1 MKNLF
6 FIFIVFFSFACSPEK
21 EANPGGESAQ
31 SFNEVKPSEVNFDNI
46 AYSDEKIVYF
56 SSNWENKSGS
66 EAFNKLIK
74 PLIQK
79 GVDVILNFV
88 TVYESDEK
96 IMEASMCLDS
106 AEKQYEYR
114 SNALASY
121 DAWSSLEG
129 DVISLESLLGL
140 AAEEDKSSLASCLD
154 SGINVNDAKLERET
168 IVNGIVRGNDLE
180 ISTSHG
186 LIRTR
191 MLPFLMVGPYMLG
204 SNIDTAQVLDLLDS
218 FDNSS
223 EVKRSKIIVIEGDC
237 DGCRVQNFVNKIA
250 GAFGVEYI
258 EWRVSGDPV
267 GDQYLEAYDSDVL
280 PLIMLENVSVPRN
293 VEEFIERHGSF
304 SILSGTLYEGVYKMK
319 GLDKIEGGHLE
330 GSPDAPTLHVFED
343 FECPGCAA
351 FNIREYPALKKT
363 FIDTGL
369 ISHSFHHYPLPMHQN
384 AYEAAIASECAYE
397 QGKFWE
403 YKDKLFANQ
412 KSLSGSDLVRY
423 ATEIGLNIEKF
434 RSCKNGT
441 KAKDRV
447 NRDKEVGQSLSLP
460 GTPAFIF
467 PPYKLDSG
475 SLGYLPFLIDLASE
489 EK

>member
-31 SFNEVKPSEVNFDNI
+31 SFNEVKPSEVNFDNV

-66 EAFNKLIK
+66 EAINKLIK
-74 PLIQK
+74 PMIQK

-204 SNIDTAQVLDLLDS
+204 SNIATAQVLDLLDS
-218 FDNSS
+218 FDKSS
-223 EVKRSKIIVIEGDC
+223 EVKRS
-237 DGCRVQNFVNKIA
+237 N
-250 GAFGVEYI
+250 
-258 EWRVSGDPV
+258 
-267 GDQYLEAYDSDVL
+267 
-280 PLIMLENVSVPRN
+280 
-293 VEEFIERHGSF
+293 
-304 SILSGTLYEGVYKMK
+304 
-319 GLDKIEGGHLE
+319 
-330 GSPDAPTLHVFED
+330 
-343 FECPGCAA
+343 
-351 FNIREYPALKKT
+351 
-363 FIDTGL
+363 
-369 ISHSFHHYPLPMHQN
+369 
-384 AYEAAIASECAYE
+384 
-397 QGKFWE
+397 
-403 YKDKLFANQ
+403 DKLEKYSNRLT
-412 KSLSGSDLVRY
+412 KLV
-423 ATEIGLNIEKF
+423 
-434 RSCKNGT
+434 
-441 KAKDRV
+441 
-447 NRDKEVGQSLSLP
+447 
-460 GTPAFIF
+460 
-467 PPYKLDSG
+467 
-475 SLGYLPFLIDLASE
+475 
-489 EK
+489 